1 MGEFS
6 RRTVVKAIDVLVL
19 DSFLNQ
25 AATSH
30 LFITLGPE
38 INRGVRGEEVSI
50 RKRMN
55 DLMEFVDEHP
65 SFVIDDGLLES
76 VLVGKALTLVSSQY
90 GEDWWTETDW
100 MPTAIEGFK
109 YALQQDGF
117 VVTNGSLR
125 LALPEDMGLPEV
137 EAELIRLLRKHRF
150 VTAEGHLEQA
160 FDAHV
165 SGNWASANA
174 QIRTFLDALL
184 DEIAEKID
192 PSAHTVGSGH
202 PRRVKLASKGFLSK
216 YLNEWS
222 DDGKGFVN
230 GLVRRLHPQ
239 GAHPGLSDEDDSTF
253 RLHVVLLTSA
263 LLLRRYDRDVT

>member
-1 MGEFS
+1 MGGFS
-6 RRTVVKAIDVLVL
+6 RRTMVKAIDVL
-19 DSFLNQ
+19 DSHLSQ

-30 LFITLGPE
+30 LLITLGPE
-38 INRGVRGEEVSI
+38 VNRAIRGEGVSV

-65 SFVIDDGLLES
+65 AFLTDDGLLES
-76 VLVGKALTLVSSQY
+76 VLVGKAVTLVNSQF
-90 GEDWWTETDW
+90 GEDWWAETGW

-125 LALPEDMGLPEV
+125 PALPEELRLPDV
-137 EAELIRLLRKHRF
+137 EAELIRLLRKHNF
-150 VTAEGHLEQA
+150 ITAEGHLEQA

-192 PSAHTVGSGH
+192 PSAHTIGSGH
-202 PRRVKLASKGFLSK
+202 PRRAKLASKGFLSK

-222 DDGKGFVN
+222 DDGKGFIN

-253 RLHVVLLTSA
+253 RLHMVLLTSA
-263 LLLRRYDRDVT
+263 LLLRRYDRNVT